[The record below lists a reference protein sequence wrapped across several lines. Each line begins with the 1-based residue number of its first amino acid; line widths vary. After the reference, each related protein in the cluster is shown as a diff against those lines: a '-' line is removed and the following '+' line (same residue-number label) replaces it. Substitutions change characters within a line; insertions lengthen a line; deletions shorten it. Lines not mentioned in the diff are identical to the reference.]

1 MSTAPNNNRIA
12 AGSAAVVDD
21 EFDSSG
27 RYFKD
32 GVRAIFPTE
41 KEPMW
46 ARILPALDDNMSPH
60 DAARKTSFA
69 PYRDMHSG
77 RVDNEVKGGTPAFT
91 SWFVLGYV
99 YQWLGRS
106 GMSFTSP
113 KQLTLAG
120 ITADQAPCPV
130 MDLARTA
137 RLDARFAG
145 LTKKQADPRRPG
157 KEIVPL
163 PGRPKVKAAMN
174 AVAQIKGQLTQ
185 GLLVTSAQSL
195 GALKETLSWPT
206 SYGQQPR
213 DPNFQQFLLGDVT
226 HPNTGLLTCIKIVPP
241 APNSGGFPYL
251 GFHFTE
257 RENCLGTERVFPV
270 GPEALAN
277 RYDLGSLDIWRIPSY
292 QEIVDMLVGDGA
304 FPLELIHIACG
315 HRANVRGG
323 TGMTGAP
330 GAIPGA
336 AVGAAAGGFGN
347 TPAGFGAPAG
357 AAPVGGFGGAPAGGF
372 GGAPTGAPAGFGG
385 GAPAG
390 FGGGAPAG
398 GFGGAPAGAPA
409 GFGGGAP
416 AGFGGGAPAGFGGG
430 APAGFGAPAGAPAG
444 FGGGAPA
451 GFGGGAPA
459 GGFGGAP
466 AGAPAGFG
474 GAPAGAPAGFGAPAG
489 APAGFGGGA
498 PAGGFGGAPA
508 GAPAGFGAPAGA
520 PAGFGG
526 GAPAGFGGGAPAGF
540 GAPAQQA
547 PIQQAPVQQ
556 AYQPPVQQPPVQQ
569 PPVQQPPAVMIY
581 AAVNGAVMQTPMT
594 IADAVNF
601 ARTNPAAVFAPSDN
615 SLPWS
620 AITAMPGYAA
630 VAQGAQQQ
638 TIQPA
643 VQQAPQQQPPIQ
655 QNATIAP
662 GATGAPLS
670 PEENSELQ
678 QLLAFNDQAAKT
690 GQSLDTNQ
698 IHRMGELLKRA
709 GNR

>member
-398 GFGGAPAGAPA
+398 
-409 GFGGGAP
+409 
-416 AGFGGGAPAGFGGG
+416 
-430 APAGFGAPAGAPAG
+430 
-444 FGGGAPA
+444 
-451 GFGGGAPA
+451 
-459 GGFGGAP
+459 
-466 AGAPAGFG
+466 
-474 GAPAGAPAGFGAPAG
+474 
-489 APAGFGGGA
+489 
-498 PAGGFGGAPA
+498 
-508 GAPAGFGAPAGA
+508 FGAPAGA

-556 AYQPPVQQPPVQQ
+556 AYQPPVQQ